1 MIIVAF
7 ISIYVIWGT
16 TYLAIII
23 GLEGLPPFMM
33 ASVRFF
39 VAAIILLGFSIAK
52 GEPIPSYQALLK
64 NAILSIFVLVGGQ
77 GLLIWS
83 EQYIASGYA
92 SILVA
97 TIPIWL
103 VIMDKTNWK
112 YYFSNP
118 FIIVGVIIGFIG
130 IVILFGDTMDDSITD
145 PAETRNQIIAAIL
158 VLVGAWSWVAGTL
171 FNRSRP
177 ARGSIYA
184 NLGWQLVFGGVISL
198 GISGS
203 LGEFPETNFGEVSL
217 SAWVSILY
225 LSVAGS
231 IIAFVAYTWL
241 LTQRSSA
248 AVGTY
253 AYINPVIAVLIGWWY
268 ANEEIT
274 GYQIVGMIIIVIS
287 AITINLK
294 RGQILKRK

>member
-1 MIIVAF
+1 MAF

-33 ASVRFF
+33 ASVRFL
-39 VAAIILLGFSIAK
+39 VAAIILLGYSIAK
-52 GEPIPSYQALLK
+52 GEPTPTYQALFK
-64 NAILSIFVLVGGQ
+64 NAVLSVFVLVGGQ

-103 VIMDKTNWK
+103 VVMDKANWK

-118 FIIVGVIIGFIG
+118 FIIIGVVIGFIG
-130 IVILFGDTMDDSITD
+130 IVILFGDTMDDSFLD
-145 PAETRNQIIAAIL
+145 PTKSKNQIVAASL

-177 ARGSIYA
+177 ARGSIYS
-184 NLGWQLVFGGVISL
+184 NLGWQLVFGGIISL
-198 GISGS
+198 GISGT
-203 LGEFPETNFGEVSL
+203 LGEFPKTNFSEVSL
-217 SAWVSILY
+217 SAWISILY

-231 IIAFVAYTWL
+231 IIAFVVYTWL
-241 LTQRSSA
+241 LTQKSSA

-274 GYQIVGMIIIVIS
+274 IYQIIGMIIIVVS

-294 RGQILKRK
+294 RGQILKSK